1 MDNFWQYVNSHL
13 SRALREE
20 IVKDYIQDGRGALKL
35 VNVSS
40 RGASEAGYTNKNEWV
55 KEYGLFPILATGQ
68 SIGDCWMLACTPESV
83 APERNLPLFI
93 RVVCDL
99 KADDIGPVV

>member
-13 SRALREE
+13 SRALAEE
-20 IVKDYIQDGRGALKL
+20 IVKDYIQDEHGTLKL
-35 VNVSS
+35 VNVSAQ
-40 RGASEAGYTNKNEWV
+40 GASEAGYTKKEWV

-83 APERNLPLFI
+83 APERNLPSFI
-93 RVVCDL
+93 RVVRDL
-99 KADDIGPVV
+99 TVDDIGPVV